1 MLQEQLVYSTDLL
14 VESESWAIC
23 IALIDAHE
31 RKTESSLP
39 LSFTATQLVQ
49 AEIKNKSFTTPGV

>member
-23 IALIDAHE
+23 IGLMDAPE
-31 RKTESSLP
+31 RKAESSLP
-39 LSFTATQLVQ
+39 LSFTAVQLVQ
-49 AEIKNKSFTTPGV
+49 AANKK